1 MPAAAAIC
9 PAFETWIPK
18 PSNLNFVQASYRQW
32 RDPKPAVTGCAMSS
46 HNSLQFV
53 DHLRSGNHLSRSD
66 AADAADVAVQ
76 DNE

>member
-1 MPAAAAIC
+1 
-9 PAFETWIPK
+9 
-18 PSNLNFVQASYRQW
+18 
-32 RDPKPAVTGCAMSS
+32 MSS

-53 DHLRSGNHLSRSD
+53 DHLRSRNHLSRSD